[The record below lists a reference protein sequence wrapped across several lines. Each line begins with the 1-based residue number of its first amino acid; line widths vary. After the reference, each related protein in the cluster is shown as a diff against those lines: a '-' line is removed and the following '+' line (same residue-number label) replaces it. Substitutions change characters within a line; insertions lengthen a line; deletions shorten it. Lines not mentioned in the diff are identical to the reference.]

1 MKASIVILAL
11 MLALPLTCMR
21 ATRNFSNAALVNWS
35 EVTRFSGP
43 GDVPLSNTTDFAVD
57 YPEWRIRWEYT
68 PDPQYPGSAGLT
80 AMAYSRT
87 QPGGAVNEI
96 FALGTADANGTSYV
110 HNKTGIFYLTMTV
123 SPYDVNYKIIIEQ
136 DLDSVPEYPS
146 STLVLLIVIA
156 ASLIIVAH
164 RGTNR
169 NVIGCAHKRLSER
182 ASRPE

>member
-1 MKASIVILAL
+1 
-11 MLALPLTCMR
+11 ML
-21 ATRNFSNAALVNWS
+21 ATRNSSNAALVNWS

-80 AMAYSRT
+80 AMTYSRT

-123 SPYDVNYKIIIEQ
+123 SPDVVNYKIIIEQ
-136 DLDSVPEYPS
+136 DLDSIPEYPS
-146 STLVLLIVIA
+146 STLVLLIFIA

-164 RGTNR
+164 GGTNR
-169 NVIGCAHKRLSER
+169 NAVGCAHKQLSER
-182 ASRPE
+182 ASEPEWRIRHKRNELCLRHS